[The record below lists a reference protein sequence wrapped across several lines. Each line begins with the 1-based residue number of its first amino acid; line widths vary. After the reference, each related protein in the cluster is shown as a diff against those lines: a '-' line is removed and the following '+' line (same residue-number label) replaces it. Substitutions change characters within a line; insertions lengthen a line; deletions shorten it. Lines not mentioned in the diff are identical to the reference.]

1 MRINK
6 YIAKSGFCSRR
17 KADSLISSGKVKVN
31 GKILEDFSY
40 DTKDDDV
47 ISVDGQILQIEKHF
61 YYKLNK
67 PIDFITS
74 NFDPHNKKDLNDLIF
89 MDQRFFAAGRLDKDS
104 HGLLIITNDGDFA
117 NALTHPSHEISK
129 EYIVKVDRILSKKDE
144 EKFKNGLD
152 IGNGE
157 ITCNSYLKLI
167 GTNTY
172 RVIIKQGYNRQI
184 RRMFQT
190 LGSNVT
196 DLCRI
201 RIGAINLDGLKL
213 SYYKVFDK
221 KEMEFVRL
229 IKNKIWKKLE
239 SLVQEQVD
247 FIARLI

>member
-17 KADSLISSGKVKVN
+17 KADDLISSGKVVVN

-40 DTKDDDV
+40 DTKDDD
-47 ISVDGQILQIEKHF
+47 IITVDGQILQIEKHF

-67 PIDFITS
+67 PIGFITS
-74 NFDPHNKKDLNDLIF
+74 NFDPYNKKDLNDLIF

-129 EYIVKVDRILSKKDE
+129 EYIVKVDKVLSKKDE
-144 EKFKNGLD
+144 EKFKKGLD
-152 IGNGE
+152 IGNDE
-157 ITCNSYLKLI
+157 ITSNSYLKLI
-167 GTNTY
+167 GTDTY
-172 RVIIKQGYNRQI
+172 RVMIKQGYNRQI

-190 LGSNVT
+190 LGSNVI

-213 SYYKVFDK
+213 SSYKAFDK
-221 KEMEFVRL
+221 KEMEFVKL
-229 IKNKIWKKLE
+229 IKNNI
-239 SLVQEQVD
+239 
-247 FIARLI
+247 

>member
-67 PIDFITS
+67 PIGFITS

-129 EYIVKVDRILSKKDE
+129 EYIVKVGRILSKEDE

-167 GTNTY
+167 GTKTY

-201 RIGAINLDGLKL
+201 RIGEINLDGLKL
-213 SYYKVFDK
+213 TSYKVFDK
-221 KEMEFVRL
+221 KEMEFVKL
-229 IKNKIWKKLE
+229 IKNKI
-239 SLVQEQVD
+239 
-247 FIARLI
+247 